1 MIDEEEVNNFLFAV
15 QGLMGEYQTE
25 TLPTEDLIQAIMN
38 PGISNAYIFA
48 EDPDQVDWNIRM
60 TKKEALKKRK
70 ELDDEMEGQF
80 L

>member
-38 PGISNAYIFA
+38 LGISNAYIFA

-70 ELDDEMEGQF
+70 ELDEEMKGQF